1 MWNRRSALRGLATLA
16 LAIASASVA
25 ALAEP
30 VETMTPGRL
39 RIAVYDDFAPYSGD
53 GSGIDVALGRE
64 LAKRLGLEP
73 EVVEFA
79 ADEDM
84 NDDLRNMVWKGHYL
98 GTRPADVML
107 HVPVDQRLADR
118 NEQVRIFGP
127 YHLESLAVIRD
138 PKRVP
143 PVEGSAARALEVFT
157 RERIGV
163 ETATLA
169 DDFLLQVLNGRLRDN
184 VVHFRSVAE
193 AVSAMEAG
201 EVAAVM
207 ATRAEIEGAARPTD
221 PRFELTTLRMP
232 ELKIQGWPLGM
243 AVKAESTALAEA
255 LGKAMAEIER
265 DGTLARIFNDHGVTL
280 RKP

>member
-1 MWNRRSALRGLATLA
+1 M
-16 LAIASASVA
+16 
-25 ALAEP
+25 
-30 VETMTPGRL
+30 
-39 RIAVYDDFAPYSGD
+39 
-53 GSGIDVALGRE
+53 
-64 LAKRLGLEP
+64 
-73 EVVEFA
+73 EFA

-107 HVPVDQRLADR
+107 HVPVDQRLAAR

-143 PVEGSAARALEVFT
+143 PVTGSAARALEVFT

-184 VVHFRSVAE
+184 VVHFKTVAA
-193 AVSAMEAG
+193 AVKAMEAG
-201 EVAAVM
+201 DVVAVM
-207 ATRAEIEGAARPTD
+207 ATRAEIEGASRDVD
-221 PRFELTTLRMP
+221 PRFELSAVRMP
-232 ELKIQGWPLGM
+232 ELRIQGWPLGM
-243 AVKAESTALAEA
+243 AVKADATALADA
-255 LGKAMAEIER
+255 LSKVMADIQR
-265 DGTLARIFNDHGVTL
+265 DGTLARIFSDHGVTL
-280 RKP
+280 QKP

>member
-1 MWNRRSALRGLATLA
+1 MIRSGCRRSRAPPHARQLQALLERG
-16 LAIASASVA
+16 AS
-25 ALAEP
+25 
-30 VETMTPGRL
+30 
-39 RIAVYDDFAPYSGD
+39 
-53 GSGIDVALGRE
+53 
-64 LAKRLGLEP
+64 
-73 EVVEFA
+73 
-79 ADEDM
+79 
-84 NDDLRNMVWKGHYL
+84 
-98 GTRPADVML
+98 
-107 HVPVDQRLADR
+107 
-118 NEQVRIFGP
+118 
-127 YHLESLAVIRD
+127 
-138 PKRVP
+138 
-143 PVEGSAARALEVFT
+143 
-157 RERIGV
+157 V